1 MSLTSIFIF
10 DDQNNAASIH
20 DSDAASSPIAEED
33 NFFAPEILEQ
43 LQQEFEENGLDVND
57 LNEIHQDVCIGPEF
71 QIPPKKE
78 LDLTELL
85 ATIVKKFKSVNR
97 LEEEQMK
104 KKLNNYDIGGISKS
118 LNEELE
124 IEEEIRRNE
133 NGSNLGN
140 GLQTMVLNPPMA
152 SAQNN
157 GSRTRTRSEVIPS
170 LAMPKAYEINETAK
184 IEEHFEPPTSSKSS
198 SSSRPILRSTLE
210 QDLALSDDE
219 EAPQVP
225 QKENPK
231 TLLRLPV
238 SPRKP
243 RNVRN
248 SNSSQT
254 IQNETW
260 EPILVSKDCI
270 KAPSHPYIFTKTS
283 VKNEKQHI
291 YQCMACLRKSK
302 SHIHKE
308 ARIQDSD

>member
-1 MSLTSIFIF
+1 MHTSSHKGP
-10 DDQNNAASIH
+10 SIH
-20 DSDAASSPIAEED
+20 NSDAASSPIAEED

-43 LQQEFEENGLDVND
+43 LQKEFEENGLDVND

-124 IEEEIRRNE
+124 MEEEVRRNE
-133 NGSNLGN
+133 NDSNLGN
-140 GLQTMVLNPPMA
+140 GLQAMVLNPSMT

-157 GSRTRTRSEVIPS
+157 ESRTRTSSEITPS

-184 IEEHFEPPTSSKSS
+184 IGECFEPPTSSKSS
-198 SSSRPILRSTLE
+198 SSSKPILRSTLE
-210 QDLALSDDE
+210 QDLALSDDD
-219 EAPQVP
+219 EAPQFP

-231 TLLRLPV
+231 TLLRLP
-238 SPRKP
+238 
-243 RNVRN
+243 
-248 SNSSQT
+248 
-254 IQNETW
+254 
-260 EPILVSKDCI
+260 
-270 KAPSHPYIFTKTS
+270 
-283 VKNEKQHI
+283 
-291 YQCMACLRKSK
+291 
-302 SHIHKE
+302 
-308 ARIQDSD
+308 